1 MDNFPRNRGHL
12 RDFPLKV
19 PPFWAN
25 MLKSARFSL
34 NFKGFHLIL
43 VDLARKPR
51 YLVLGAIFTWKRQFV
66 SAAPLSIHQ
75 FQMSLF
81 ISTFFVS
88 VFGFSFV
95 AFGFSLFSSAAP
107 TSVRA
112 AASARV
118 PLFPKLF
125 PLSPHSTSSSP
136 SNLMSASP
144 EGSPVLV
151 IILPWNDF
159 GTPRAPALVIRKIRL
174 PASRESAS
182 PLWVF
187 RNYEFSSDSLEVFG
201 VSRDYPLAVGIC

>member
-1 MDNFPRNRGHL
+1 MRFASQIDDLGAILDNFPRSRGHW
-12 RDFPLKV
+12 RDFPLKA
-19 PPFWAN
+19 PPFWAK

-51 YLVLGAIFTWKRQFV
+51 YLVLGAIFPWKRQFV

-112 AASARV
+112 AASVRV
-118 PLFPKLF
+118 PFFQNFFPCHRIQ
-125 PLSPHSTSSSP
+125 PLP
-136 SNLMSASP
+136 
-144 EGSPVLV
+144 
-151 IILPWNDF
+151 LPP
-159 GTPRAPALVIRKIRL
+159 TLCRRARRARP
-174 PASRESAS
+174 
-182 PLWVF
+182 
-187 RNYEFSSDSLEVFG
+187 
-201 VSRDYPLAVGIC
+201 C